1 MFSYYKA
8 ERYCIALRFKYKS
21 LHNYIDQGSIR
32 ERRGQGV
39 RRDARVGRRGERERR
54 LWRRV
59 NLEIGE
65 ILTYLGDGVG
75 ECSGL

>member
-1 MFSYYKA
+1 
-8 ERYCIALRFKYKS
+8 
-21 LHNYIDQGSIR
+21 
-32 ERRGQGV
+32 V

>member
-1 MFSYYKA
+1 M
-8 ERYCIALRFKYKS
+8 
-21 LHNYIDQGSIR
+21 
-32 ERRGQGV
+32 

-65 ILTYLGDGVG
+65 ILERTNVSEMKKKKEKVG
-75 ECSGL
+75 KQ